1 MKHDPIPVRRS
12 AGAAAVPVLAL
23 ALLLGAAWPVGAQQ
37 PEPWAVAG
45 RQGVIQVVIVP
56 TDQARDREAY
66 AQQIG
71 LLCQPQA
78 TCFINFF
85 TNSTG
90 AEAAVPL
97 PDAISHEATAVF
109 RRSVKQ
115 AGEYFRWSCR
125 MGLDAGNCF

>member
-1 MKHDPIPVRRS
+1 MKPHPIS
-12 AGAAAVPVLAL
+12 ALCPTVFPR
-23 ALLLGAAWPVGAQQ
+23 ALLLAAALASQSAAAQQ
-37 PEPWAVAG
+37 AEKPWPVAG
-45 RQGVIQVVIVP
+45 RQGLIQVVIVP
-56 TDQARDREAY
+56 ADQARDREAY
-66 AQQIG
+66 AQQID
-71 LLCQPQA
+71 LLCPPQA

-90 AEAAVPL
+90 AEAVVPL
-97 PDAISHEATAVF
+97 PEAISHEATAVF